1 MSLEPG
7 EPASKEE
14 KGQRVWVSE
23 RLSPG
28 WGCRQEGSEAG
39 PWSGFQPQ
47 ALLWWLWYKER
58 LAGDGH
64 SARVWH

>member
-23 RLSPG
+23 RLSRG
-28 WGCRQEGSEAG
+28 WECRQEGSEAL
-39 PWSGFQPQ
+39 P
-47 ALLWWLWYKER
+47 WWLWYKER